1 MPTLEQL
8 NREAAR
14 TRESLLG
21 ATGISSVDGSTTL
34 RGTLGGQ
41 PLVNFGAS
49 VALNQAGGAF
59 IAPHTFDRSLN
70 VTKGPGVGQSGTVT
84 RFGIDPRLAA
94 RGSFQ
99 NALRGGGGG
108 GGTRTG
114 GATGSVNVQQSR
126 TDIQPQLE
134 AVLSSILAAGG
145 TPQAQAASS
154 ERASAT
160 QALNQTVQD
169 LSVANNTALA
179 QGVVQDVIRQT
190 LDEVLPQLQ
199 ASGEGAGASRS
210 ALDQLQL
217 NDIAARTAER
227 AATATVEAITGL
239 GNVQASA
246 GQVVDRLTASDPIS
260 DELIKLITG
269 TPTERTSSQ
278 GSVDIL
284 NALGLLPNNLDPAT
298 LDQLLASNAPQFAS
312 A

>member
-8 NREAAR
+8 NREATR
-14 TRESLLG
+14 TRASIIEGTTGFG
-21 ATGISSVDGSTTL
+21 APN
-34 RGTLGGQ
+34 Q
-41 PLVNFGAS
+41 ALVNFGAS
-49 VALNQAGGAF
+49 VGLNQAGGVA

-179 QGVVQDVIRQT
+179 
-190 LDEVLPQLQ
+190 
-199 ASGEGAGASRS
+199 ARS
-210 ALDQLQL
+210 SP
-217 NDIAARTAER
+217 
-227 AATATVEAITGL
+227 GCY
-239 GNVQASA
+239 
-246 GQVVDRLTASDPIS
+246 
-260 DELIKLITG
+260 
-269 TPTERTSSQ
+269 PTDT
-278 GSVDIL
+278 
-284 NALGLLPNNLDPAT
+284 
-298 LDQLLASNAPQFAS
+298 
-312 A
+312 

>member
-14 TRESLLG
+14 VRSSISEFTTGFG
-21 ATGISSVDGSTTL
+21 APS
-34 RGTLGGQ
+34 Q
-41 PLVNFGAS
+41 QLVNFGGS
-49 VALNQAGGAF
+49 TRLDQAGGVA
-59 IAPHTFDRSLN
+59 IAPHTFDRSIN
-70 VTKGPGVGQSGTVT
+70 VTPGPGVGKSGTVT

-94 RGSFQ
+94 RGSFK
-99 NALRGGGGG
+99 NALSGGTG

-134 AVLSSILAAGG
+134 AVLSAILASGG

-199 ASGEGAGASRS
+199 ASSEGAGASRS
-210 ALDQLQL
+210 ALDSLQL
-217 NDIAARTAER
+217 NDIAARTAEK
-227 AATATVEAITGL
+227 AATATVQAITGL
-239 GNVQASA
+239 GNVQANA
-246 GQVVDRLTASDPIS
+246 GAVVDRLTASDPIS

-298 LDQLLASNAPQFAS
+298 LDQLLSSNAPQFAS